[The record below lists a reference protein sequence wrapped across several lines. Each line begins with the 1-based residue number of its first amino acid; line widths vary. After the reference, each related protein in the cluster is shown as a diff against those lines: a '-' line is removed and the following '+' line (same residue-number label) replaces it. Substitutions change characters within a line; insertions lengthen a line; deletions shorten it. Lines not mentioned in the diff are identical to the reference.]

1 MMIKYQY
8 MSDAQADA
16 IYGRLCREV
25 SKLGRDIALYEAELK
40 KVGKSLETTGH
51 QLQKLNCDVDRPSLE
66 TEISALWEFVESYQ
80 KALSERAEK
89 TAQLE
94 KIDAASC

>member
-51 QLQKLNCDVDRPSLE
+51 QLQKLNCD
-66 TEISALWEFVESYQ
+66 YQ

>member
-40 KVGKSLETTGH
+40 KVGKSLGA
-51 QLQKLNCDVDRPSLE
+51 CPR
-66 TEISALWEFVESYQ
+66 IALFSDFCAVSY
-80 KALSERAEK
+80 
-89 TAQLE
+89 
-94 KIDAASC
+94 